1 MTKIAN
7 QITAAVQIL
16 KSGEPVAFP
25 TETVYGLGADATNP
39 TAVQKIYAIKQRPFD
54 HPLIVHIGDTAQ
66 LSHWAQKIPDSAWQL
81 ARHFWPGPLTLILQR
96 SSNVPDIVTGGQ
108 DTVGIR
114 VPAHPVALALLKSL
128 EPSHALAAPS
138 ANRFGRISP
147 TMAAHVQQEL
157 GDKID
162 MILDGGVCTVGLE
175 STIVYFKNETVFV
188 IRPGGIPITALESV
202 LNKPVIQT
210 NKEHLG
216 IRTSGTLPT
225 HYAPTTPLTIYPINH
240 LWESAVKFATHGSR
254 IVVIF
259 WSDNN
264 KKLSVSHPLIQQHIM
279 SSDPIIYGKE
289 LYATLRQFDHQ
300 LFDHIFIEAPP
311 DHPSWLAI
319 SDRLQRASQPSKS

>member
-114 VPAHPVALALLKSL
+114 VPAHPIALALLKS
-128 EPSHALAAPS
+128 
-138 ANRFGRISP
+138 
-147 TMAAHVQQEL
+147 
-157 GDKID
+157 
-162 MILDGGVCTVGLE
+162 
-175 STIVYFKNETVFV
+175 
-188 IRPGGIPITALESV
+188 
-202 LNKPVIQT
+202 
-210 NKEHLG
+210 
-216 IRTSGTLPT
+216 
-225 HYAPTTPLTIYPINH
+225 
-240 LWESAVKFATHGSR
+240 
-254 IVVIF
+254 
-259 WSDNN
+259 
-264 KKLSVSHPLIQQHIM
+264 
-279 SSDPIIYGKE
+279 
-289 LYATLRQFDHQ
+289 
-300 LFDHIFIEAPP
+300 
-311 DHPSWLAI
+311 
-319 SDRLQRASQPSKS
+319 